1 MLFRSKCDDSGET
14 DESVD
19 CDGYGELICLYFC
32 NCDVSVEYHTS
43 GESDDNG
50 ESDTSAVSG
59 NSDEFDNSGES
70 GKSGISSE
78 YGKSCE
84 S

>member
-1 MLFRSKCDDSGET
+1 M
-14 DESVD
+14 
-19 CDGYGELICLYFC
+19 ICLYFC
-32 NCDVSVEYHTS
+32 NCDDSVEYHTS
-43 GESDDNG
+43 GESDDIG

-59 NSDEFDNSGES
+59 NSDEFDKSGES